1 MSSGDPAARVVVDLA
16 SFQPLENGL
25 SNQSIYSVRLQQMCP
40 AKKRRRFLRRGN
52 ARPPGSPA
60 TNHIRKDAILV
71 IGGLASPAC
80 MSHAQP
86 GLQFQPLRND
96 RARPLQVWIV

>member
-1 MSSGDPAARVVVDLA
+1 MSSGDPAERVVVDLA
-16 SFQPLENGL
+16 SFQPLANGL
-25 SNQSIYSVRLQQMCP
+25 SNQSIHSVRLQQMCP

-71 IGGLASPAC
+71 IGVLP
-80 MSHAQP
+80 QP
-86 GLQFQPLRND
+86 SYW
-96 RARPLQVWIV
+96 V